1 MIGDDVSITVIE
13 IRGDQIRIG
22 VDAPKHV
29 KVYRQEVFD
38 LIKAENQ
45 AAAATQTTRL
55 PALGIEAVREK
66 VL

>member
-1 MIGDDVSITVIE
+1 MIGDDISLTVIE

-22 VDAPKHV
+22 VDAPKHI

-38 LIKAENQ
+38 LIKAENH
-45 AAAATQTTRL
+45 AAAAAQTTKL
-55 PALGIEAVREK
+55 PALGMVREK